1 MKKILLFGGIGLVVV
16 IIGVV
21 IAIFMLNR
29 EEKPKEIIYSEFPL
43 GEQYTN
49 IAIKEGETPSRK
61 PVLKYSPVIQYTDEK
76 MAEVFPTKQTLIL
89 NEFRKYFMSRN
100 SEQLNRLDRVQE
112 DLTEIAIEIMASDSE
127 KITNVFFLEFI
138 IQ

>member
-1 MKKILLFGGIGLVVV
+1 MKKILIFGGIGLVVV

-21 IAIFMLNR
+21 AAIFLLGG
-29 EEKPKEIIYSEFPL
+29 EKEPEPIVYLEFPL

-49 IAIKEGETPSRK
+49 ITQKPSDQGTRK
-61 PVLKYSPVIQYTDEK
+61 TVLKYSPVIQYTN
-76 MAEVFPTKQTLIL
+76 AELTETFPAKQTILL

-100 SEQLNRLDRVQE
+100 SDQLSRLDRVQE
-112 DLTEIAIEIMASDSE
+112 DLTEMAIEIMESDTDS
-127 KITNVFFLEFI
+127 ITNVFFLEFI